1 MVRPLL
7 HPVLYEP
14 RTTKV
19 WYQPLLDLEPYA
31 GLVAQDEYI
40 GTGMWGLAPWSPDE
54 YGQMVGL
61 IKPLETQKSARGFAD
76 IQSISSGNRRGPIF
90 DGRAIKLYQPVVD
103 GNPYIN
109 SALYLSG
116 QFSNY
121 IQQKMWYERS
131 FSVFVKADNIQ
142 TGGQIFGGLNNGSV
156 NAFLLRLNPANLNQL
171 IFEIGNGGD
180 HFARITWTVTLAD
193 PWEGFVVVTV
203 DKDLIT
209 MYANDEVHTYD
220 LTQRN
225 KNHTRRYFQSVAQS
239 WLIGMNTTGTDAWG
253 ADVYAAAM
261 FDRPISAAEVARLK
275 TIESNNTVRK
285 KITPFEPYQTTYP
298 RMFAWLPENN
308 LYSDYPYSSLK
319 APWTSTNGS
328 WAINAT
334 TARNPIV
341 QVKGYLK
348 FDGVDDRLYL
358 SNLNPNTCAPKRT
371 MIVRAR
377 NLDGGTVLST
387 GGTNEEFYIR
397 FPNNNTV
404 EFHYNHWTEGVG
416 VLSGPASDGTFH
428 VIGVVIDETEMR
440 LYVDGVEVDS
450 VVGASWHFN
459 TGNKRTTLG
468 ARYNGTAIGQE
479 TDFFEG
485 IVSHLVIV
493 DNDAVT
499 PSEVVD
505 MTNKMVPDPAPIIT
519 PTLPSFV
526 LHEYDSMKVT
536 GLVEGD
542 YGETLPDT
550 VSGFD
555 LESDPNNTGVDSVKP
570 IYRENAGDYGYPAFE
585 FTNTTQRFI
594 RLTYDGSPV
603 VGESFTIMMLWRMIT
618 PGNSDTR
625 YWSREN
631 PQVGGSPTIIRNLAT
646 YYETYPFPGYL
657 NLQYGRPFEE
667 DVHLQTLY
675 ASKEDAKIYF
685 SLNFDRFKELNSN
698 PYNGFPGGNS
708 FIGLGAM
715 GNGVSPLAYLYG
727 CWIIPGELTE
737 QQYQDMRT
745 YIKARFPKLF
755 EGNVYV

>member
-40 GTGMWGLAPWSPDE
+40 GTGQWGLAPWSPDE
-54 YGQMVGL
+54 YGQMVSA
-61 IKPLETQKSARGFAD
+61 IKPLESQTSARGFSD
-76 IQSISSGNRRGPIF
+76 IQAISAGNRRGPIY
-90 DGRAIKLYQPVVD
+90 DGRSIKLYQPVVD
-103 GNPYIN
+103 NNPYVN

-142 TGGQIFGGLNNGSV
+142 TGGQIFGGLNNVSV
-156 NAFLLRLNPANLNQL
+156 SSFRLSLNQANLNQL
-171 IFEIGNGGD
+171 AFEIGNGGD
-180 HFARITWTVTLAD
+180 PYARLTWNVTLAD
-193 PWEGFVVVTV
+193 QWAGFVVVTV
-203 DKDLIT
+203 DKEVIT

-220 LTQRN
+220 LTQIN
-225 KNHTRRYFQSVAQS
+225 KNHTRRYFQSNAQN
-239 WLIGMNTTGTDAWG
+239 WIIGTETTGGNAWG

-261 FDRPISAAEVARLK
+261 FDRPISAAEVAKLK

-298 RMFAWLPENN
+298 RMFTWLPENN
-308 LYSDYPYSSLK
+308 LYSDVPYSNLQ
-319 APWTSTNGS
+319 APWTATNGA

-334 TARNPIV
+334 AARNPIV
-341 QVKGYLK
+341 MTKGYLK

-377 NLDGGTVLST
+377 NLDGGTIVST

-404 EFHYNHWTEGVG
+404 EFHYNHATEGVG

-428 VIGVVIDETEMR
+428 VIAVVIDETKMK

-450 VVGASWHFN
+450 VPGASWHFN

-468 ARYNGTAIGQE
+468 ARYNGTTIGTE

-485 IVSHLVIV
+485 IVSHLIIV

-505 MTNKMVPDPAPIIT
+505 MTNKMVPD
-519 PTLPSFV
+519 
-526 LHEYDSMKVT
+526 
-536 GLVEGD
+536 
-542 YGETLPDT
+542 
-550 VSGFD
+550 
-555 LESDPNNTGVDSVKP
+555 LE
-570 IYRENAGDYGYPAFE
+570 I
-585 FTNTTQRFI
+585 
-594 RLTYDGSPV
+594 
-603 VGESFTIMMLWRMIT
+603 
-618 PGNSDTR
+618 
-625 YWSREN
+625 
-631 PQVGGSPTIIRNLAT
+631 
-646 YYETYPFPGYL
+646 
-657 NLQYGRPFEE
+657 GRAH
-667 DVHLQTLY
+667 V
-675 ASKEDAKIYF
+675 
-685 SLNFDRFKELNSN
+685 
-698 PYNGFPGGNS
+698 
-708 FIGLGAM
+708 
-715 GNGVSPLAYLYG
+715 
-727 CWIIPGELTE
+727 
-737 QQYQDMRT
+737 
-745 YIKARFPKLF
+745 
-755 EGNVYV
+755 